1 MKTGKI
7 RIFCNSPVI
16 IGFTILSLIVL
27 LLGDLTGG
35 QTDLLL
41 FSVYRAPLTDPLTY
55 VRLFG
60 HVLGHADW
68 AHFMGNVM
76 LILVIGPLL
85 EEKYGPLNLLFVI
98 LSAALLTGLV
108 NYICFPHVRLLG
120 ASGVV
125 FAFILLSSF
134 ASMRENGIPLT
145 LLLVAAIYI
154 GGQIYDGI
162 MVRDNVSN
170 LSHILGGLTGAL
182 LGYVMNR
189 NKMNRY

>member
-16 IGFTILSLIVL
+16 IGFTILSLTALVL
-27 LLGDLTGG
+27 GSLTGG
-35 QTDLLL
+35 RTDLLL

-68 AHFMGNVM
+68 AHFIGNIT
-76 LILVIGPLL
+76 LILVIGPLV

-98 LSAALLTGLV
+98 LSTALLTGLV

-125 FAFILLSSF
+125 FALILLSSF
-134 ASMRENGIPLT
+134 ASMSERGIPLT
-145 LLLVAAIYI
+145 LLLVAAIDL
-154 GGQIYDGI
+154 GGQIYDSI

-182 LGYVMNR
+182 LGGVMNR
-189 NKMNRY
+189 NIMNKY

>member
-7 RIFCNSPVI
+7 RMFCNSPVI
-16 IGFTILSLIVL
+16 IGFTILSLIALVL
-27 LLGDLTGG
+27 GELTGG
-35 QTDLLL
+35 RTDLLL

-68 AHFMGNVM
+68 AHFMGNIM

-108 NYICFPHVRLLG
+108 NYIFFPQVRLLG

-134 ASMRENGIPLT
+134 ASMRSDGIPLT
-145 LLLVAAIYI
+145 LLLVAVIYL

-170 LSHILGGLTGAL
+170 LSHILGGLTGAS